1 MALFGPP
8 DVAKLKAKGDVP
20 GLIKALGY
28 TGDPSVRR
36 DAAAALGDL
45 GDARAV
51 EPLGAALRNPNW
63 EHDWRD
69 SGAAV
74 EALGRLGAPA
84 VATLIS
90 LFAYHSQV
98 VRIGAAEALG
108 TIGRPAV
115 QPLVALMGDADL
127 ETRELAAQVL
137 TAIGD
142 EALQPLIEA
151 LNDPAI
157 GRRVRATK
165 VLGDIGDPRA
175 VEPLARALKDTHAG
189 VRQAAAKALGI
200 IPDARIVPPLIAALG
215 DSDMSVRRTA
225 ALALGEM
232 GDPHAVATLLPEL
245 REPEWRHAV
254 DCLVKI
260 GEPAA
265 EPLISTLADSIARG
279 DRAAM
284 VDELR
289 ETVAGALG
297 RIGYPV
303 EVASLITRLFASDRT
318 ERTDA
323 ASILIRLYE
332 SGSLDPRSQKLVLAV
347 TPTIEQAEEDG
358 RSDLDGPDTDR
369 GIGAASRY

>member
-1 MALFGPP
+1 MGLFGPP

-28 TGDPSVRR
+28 DADPSVRR
-36 DAAAALGDL
+36 DAAAALGEL
-45 GDARAV
+45 GDPRAV
-51 EPLGAALRNPNW
+51 EPLGLALRNPNW

-74 EALGRLGAPA
+74 DALGRLGAPA
-84 VATLIS
+84 VGTLIS
-90 LFAYHSQV
+90 LFGYHSQV

-108 TIGRPAV
+108 AIGRPAV
-115 QPLVALMGDADL
+115 QPLIALMGDADL

-142 EALQPLIEA
+142 DAIQPLIEA

-157 GRRVRATK
+157 GRRVRAAK
-165 VLGDIGDPRA
+165 VLGDIGDLRA
-175 VEPLARALKDTHAG
+175 VEPLARALKDVHAG
-189 VRQAAAKALGI
+189 VRQAAAKSLGI
-200 IPDARIVPPLIAALG
+200 LPDNRVVGPLIAALG
-215 DSDMSVRRTA
+215 DSDPAVRRTA

-232 GDPHAVATLLPEL
+232 GDSHAVATLLPEL

-254 DCLVKI
+254 DCLVKV

-265 EPLISTLADSIARG
+265 APLLSTLADSLARG
-279 DRAAM
+279 DKAAM

-289 ETVAGALG
+289 ETVSGALG

-303 EVASLITRLFASDRT
+303 EVASLLTRLFAPDPTARA
-318 ERTDA
+318 DA
-323 ASILIRLYE
+323 AAVLVRLYE
-332 SGSLDPRSQKLVLAV
+332 SGSLDPRSQALFLAV
-347 TPTIEQAEEDG
+347 RPTIDQADEDG
-358 RSDLDGPDTDR
+358 RFDGDGPDADR
-369 GIGAASRY
+369 GIGAISRY

>member
-1 MALFGPP
+1 MGLFGPP
-8 DVAKLKAKGDVP
+8 DVAKLKANRDVP

-28 TGDPSVRR
+28 NADPSVRR

-51 EPLGAALRNPNW
+51 EPLCAALRHPDW

-84 VATLIS
+84 VGTLIS
-90 LFAYHSQV
+90 LFSYHSQV

-108 TIGRPAV
+108 AIGRPAV

-157 GRRVRATK
+157 GRRVRAVK

-175 VEPLARALKDTHAG
+175 VEALARALKDTHAG

-200 IPDARIVPPLIAALG
+200 IPDARVVGPLIAALD
-215 DSDMSVRRTA
+215 DSDPSVRRTA

-232 GDPHAVATLLPEL
+232 GDPHAVQTLLPEL
-245 REPEWRHAV
+245 REPEWRHAL

-265 EPLISTLADSIARG
+265 EPLVSTLADSIARG

-284 VDELR
+284 VDELG

-303 EVASLITRLFASDRT
+303 EVASLITRLFASDGT
-318 ERTDA
+318 ARTDA
-323 ASILIRLYE
+323 ASILIRLYQ
-332 SGSLDPRSQKLVLAV
+332 SGSLDPRAQKLVLALR
-347 TPTIEQAEEDG
+347 PAIQQAQEDG
-358 RSDLDGPDTDR
+358 RG
-369 GIGAASRY
+369 